1 MVASGES
8 DSLESKSATGA
19 LSDRLVRHGEL
30 TRDRPVADRML
41 SVRILSPGGRLTPVP
56 LTASTS
62 GSPGPRARRCS
73 AHSQILA
80 ALHDALGR
88 PLDHPSI
95 G

>member
-41 SVRILSPGGRLTPVP
+41 T
-56 LTASTS
+56 
-62 GSPGPRARRCS
+62 
-73 AHSQILA
+73 
-80 ALHDALGR
+80 
-88 PLDHPSI
+88 
-95 G
+95 